1 MNYKTEKEKYI
12 DLYSGELHNI
22 YVKNDSRGQVDG
34 GYGRANWG
42 ENAVPFLN
50 SKGAKCVIDYG
61 CGYGRFCDL
70 ATQSIEKVYGLD
82 IASVATGNVI
92 DNDKINFIDGD
103 GTTIPLEDNSIE
115 WVTSFDCLEHI
126 GEGDLNTVLGEFDRV
141 STKGFIVS
149 VAFIPDNLAGV
160 PLHLTIKPKEWW
172 LSKLSN
178 YGKVYEHGSVPLTG
192 LPYIVV
198 EKNV

>member
-1 MNYKTEKEKYI
+1 MFPSH
-12 DLYSGELHNI
+12 D
-22 YVKNDSRGQVDG
+22 QV
-34 GYGRANWG
+34 
-42 ENAVPFLN
+42 E
-50 SKGAKCVIDYG
+50 
-61 CGYGRFCDL
+61 
-70 ATQSIEKVYGLD
+70 GLD

-103 GTTIPLEDNSIE
+103 GTTIPLEDNSVD

-126 GEGDLNTVLGEFDRV
+126 AENDLNTVLSEFDRI

-178 YGKVYEHGSVPLTG
+178 YGKVYEYGSVPLTG
-192 LPYIVV
+192 LPYIIV